1 MGGLRSF
8 RSWRREDDW
17 SGQWGTPMVACGAV
31 PLRDRG
37 VSANQVPCAS
47 MPMLSSLCPPLSLSL
62 SLALSAF
69 ISIFSFRDLRIS
81 ECQIQ
86 IHSQPPMLH
95 CQLTMDSW
103 GGCRPPPINL
113 QLRAMTFETEGRDMN
128 ISKGKSNPSN
138 ATSPAFT

>member
-95 CQLTMDSW
+95 CQLAMDSW

-113 QLRAMTFETEGRDMN
+113 QLRAMTFETRKQRYEYL
-128 ISKGKSNPSN
+128 KGKV
-138 ATSPAFT
+138 

>member
-62 SLALSAF
+62 SLSLSG
-69 ISIFSFRDLRIS
+69 SLSFYKH
-81 ECQIQ
+81 IQ
-86 IHSQPPMLH
+86 LSRFENFGMSDPNSFPTPNAPL
-95 CQLTMDSW
+95 
-103 GGCRPPPINL
+103 PINHGL
-113 QLRAMTFETEGRDMN
+113 MGWVSSSTY
-128 ISKGKSNPSN
+128 
-138 ATSPAFT
+138 

>member
-1 MGGLRSF
+1 MEKGRRLVWAMGYTNGGMWGCAAERP
-8 RSWRREDDW
+8 WRVGE
-17 SGQWGTPMVACGAV
+17 SSTLC
-31 PLRDRG
+31 LN
-37 VSANQVPCAS
+37 ANAFFTLP
-47 MPMLSSLCPPLSLSL
+47 SSLSLSLSL